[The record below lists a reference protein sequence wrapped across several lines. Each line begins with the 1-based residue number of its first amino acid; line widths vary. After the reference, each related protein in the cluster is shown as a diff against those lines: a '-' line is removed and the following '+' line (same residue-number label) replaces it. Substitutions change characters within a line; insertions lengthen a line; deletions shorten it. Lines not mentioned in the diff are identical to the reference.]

1 MNSALNATIN
11 AAMQNGRELE
21 ADVVIIG
28 AGVGGCGAAL
38 AAAEA
43 GVRVILTEET
53 DWIGGQLTT
62 QITPPD
68 EHGWIE
74 RFGCTASYRKY
85 RDAVRAYYREHYPLT
100 PEARANPR
108 LNPGNGWVSPLCHE
122 PRVALAVLQSLL
134 APHVA
139 SGRLRVLT
147 RHAPTGASL
156 GTGGAG
162 DTIAAV
168 AVQDLEE
175 NVTRWLR
182 GRYFLDATE
191 LGDLIAAC
199 GAESVTGAESQDD
212 TGEPSAPAVA
222 NPTNAQ
228 AFSVCCVFDHRE
240 GEDHTMERP
249 VRYDYWRDFVPAL
262 TPAWTGRLLSWTAP
276 HPRTMEPIT
285 YAFAPN
291 AECAKAFAG
300 LWSYRRILDRTQLTP
315 GAADSDLCVVNWVM
329 LDHTGGD
336 LVTASAAERRAR
348 EEDAR
353 EQTRSVVYWLQTEAP
368 RADGGAGWP
377 GLRLRGDVTG
387 TDDGLAKSAYI
398 RESRRLRAMTRVVE
412 PHVSAALRAETHP
425 GDVLGE
431 RYADSVGIGYYRIDL
446 HPSVGGDNYIDVAA
460 LPFRIPL
467 GALVPVRIQNLIAAA
482 KNIGT
487 THVTNGCYRLHP
499 VEWNIGEAAG
509 ALAAHCVRGEVTP
522 QQVAS
527 DSGRT
532 EAFQRH
538 LTARGV
544 ELAWPETLTLD
555 EGDPHAHAR

>member
-1 MNSALNATIN
+1 MRSRRTTNA
-11 AAMQNGRELE
+11 RRRSP
-21 ADVVIIG
+21 
-28 AGVGGCGAAL
+28 GCGA
-38 AAAEA
+38 
-43 GVRVILTEET
+43 
-53 DWIGGQLTT
+53 
-62 QITPPD
+62 
-68 EHGWIE
+68 
-74 RFGCTASYRKY
+74 
-85 RDAVRAYYREHYPLT
+85 
-100 PEARANPR
+100 
-108 LNPGNGWVSPLCHE
+108 
-122 PRVALAVLQSLL
+122 
-134 APHVA
+134 
-139 SGRLRVLT
+139 
-147 RHAPTGASL
+147 
-156 GTGGAG
+156 
-162 DTIAAV
+162 IAAS
-168 AVQDLEE
+168 
-175 NVTRWLR
+175 W
-182 GRYFLDATE
+182 
-191 LGDLIAAC
+191 IAR
-199 GAESVTGAESQDD
+199 SSRR
-212 TGEPSAPAVA
+212 EP
-222 NPTNAQ
+222 
-228 AFSVCCVFDHRE
+228 
-240 GEDHTMERP
+240 
-249 VRYDYWRDFVPAL
+249 
-262 TPAWTGRLLSWTAP
+262 
-276 HPRTMEPIT
+276 
-285 YAFAPN
+285 
-291 AECAKAFAG
+291 
-300 LWSYRRILDRTQLTP
+300 WS
-315 GAADSDLCVVNWVM
+315 SDLCVVNWVM

-398 RESRRLRAMTRVVE
+398 RESRRLRALTRIVE
-412 PHVSAALRAETHP
+412 PHVSATLRAETHP

-509 ALAAHCVRGEVTP
+509 ALAAHCVRGQVTP

-527 DSGRT
+527 DAGRT
-532 EAFQRH
+532 ETFQHH

-544 ELAWPETLTLD
+544 ELAWPETLNLD